1 MTISEEKNNSII
13 VIEANKNY
21 FGCLH
26 LMKTNISNP
35 IDGMYYTILT
45 PTSDVDKNNLRN
57 LSVKQPQSILYFQY
71 SQSLVDYH
79 PNKQVKNTRKPLIKL
94 DNDLYIPKEKFLDT
108 TNALGRKITL
118 LQANIKINPSL
129 TKRILNTL
137 KVQGR

>member
-1 MTISEEKNNSII
+1 MTISEEQNNSII
-13 VIEANKNY
+13 VIEASKNY
-21 FGCLH
+21 YGCLH
-26 LMKTNISNP
+26 LMKTSIFHP

-57 LSVKQPQSILYFQY
+57 LNVDKFQSILYFQY
-71 SQSLVDYH
+71 THSLADYH
-79 PNKQVKNTRKPLIKL
+79 PNNQVKNTRKPLIKL

-118 LQANIKINPSL
+118 LQSNIKINPSL